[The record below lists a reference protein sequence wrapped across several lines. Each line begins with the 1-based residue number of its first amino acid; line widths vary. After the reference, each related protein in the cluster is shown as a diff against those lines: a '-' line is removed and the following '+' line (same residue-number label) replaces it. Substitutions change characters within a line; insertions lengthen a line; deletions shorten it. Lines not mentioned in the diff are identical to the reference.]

1 MEDTLIEYNTA
12 VLAKKKGFGEN
23 CNAWYFINSE
33 LIIEKCS
40 HDQFGIGGF
49 LAPTQSLLAK
59 WLREVHNIEVGV
71 MRYTYSGGIYQGRK
85 YMWYVDQ
92 YDPKYNHEIEE
103 DDNYWILNERQSQG
117 YEFNTYEQAYEK
129 GLQEALKLIK

>member
-12 VLAKKKGFGEN
+12 VLTKEKGFGEN
-23 CNAWYFINSE
+23 CNAWYFIDSE

-59 WLREVHNIEVGV
+59 WLREKHGIHVTITSISQESWQCHITRVGETLGKLFFEDF
-71 MRYTYSGGIYQGRK
+71 YTF
-85 YMWYVDQ
+85 
-92 YDPKYNHEIEE
+92 EE
-103 DDNYWILNERQSQG
+103 ALEY
-117 YEFNTYEQAYEK
+117 